1 MNKKLD
7 LKNTRIYSSTMG
19 DILYALMH
27 VGEEVYLS
35 DDEDFNTFTKGK
47 LIGVRYISDWAYSTY
62 TEYPFVGS
70 SVEDGG
76 LVISKYFILAKDAKF
91 KEEKKLRPFK
101 TLDEFF
107 DKFDFNIG
115 DTVTIKRTN
124 CESEKEYGE
133 TILFIGFRFHK
144 YMDYKES
151 KNTAIILGSNSY
163 TFEELMNN
171 YLYYKDGKW
180 HPFGIIE

>member
-27 VGEEVYLS
+27 LGEGVYLS

-47 LIGVRYISDWAYSTY
+47 LIGVRYISDFAYSTY

-91 KEEKKLRPFK
+91 KEKELRPFK
-101 TLDEFF
+101 SVQEFIKEIECEIGNVITFKRKDLDTEYTMIFNGYALVKGNALVVYLGTECYTL
-107 DKFDFNIG
+107 
-115 DTVTIKRTN
+115 
-124 CESEKEYGE
+124 
-133 TILFIGFRFHK
+133 
-144 YMDYKES
+144 
-151 KNTAIILGSNSY
+151 
-163 TFEELMNN
+163 EELMD
-171 YLYYKDGKW
+171 YLYYKGGEW

>member
-91 KEEKKLRPFK
+91 KEEEKEKILRPFK
-101 TLDEFF
+101 DVIEFR
-107 DKFDFNIG
+107 
-115 DTVTIKRTN
+115 TVTGRGIGGVITYKKKN
-124 CESEKEYGE
+124 NDAEYTVLINGYVR
-133 TILFIGFRFHK
+133 LN
-144 YMDYKES
+144 D
-151 KNTAIILGSNSY
+151 NVLGIYLGRRSY
-163 TFEELMNN
+163 TFKELRDD
-171 YLYYKDGKW
+171 YLYLHVDASSSEWK
-180 HPFGIIE
+180 PFGIIE

>member
-91 KEEKKLRPFK
+91 KEKELRPFK
-101 TLDEFF
+101 SVQEFI
-107 DKFDFNIG
+107 KEIECEIG
-115 DTVTIKRTN
+115 DVITFKR
-124 CESEKEYGE
+124 KDLDAEYTMIFNGYA
-133 TILFIGFRFHK
+133 LVKLLKGDALVV
-144 YMDYKES
+144 Y
-151 KNTAIILGSNSY
+151 LGAACY
-163 TFEELMNN
+163 TLEELMD
-171 YLYYKDGKW
+171 YLYYKDGEW

>member
-19 DILYALMH
+19 DILYALMPLCT
-27 VGEEVYLS
+27 EVYLS

-47 LIGVRYISDWAYSTY
+47 LIGVRYISDFAYSTY
-62 TEYPFVGS
+62 TEYPFIGS

-91 KEEKKLRPFK
+91 KEKELRPFK
-101 TLDEFF
+101 SVQEFI
-107 DKFDFNIG
+107 KEIECEIG
-115 DTVTIKRTN
+115 DVITFKRKDLDT
-124 CESEKEYGE
+124 EYTMIFNGYA
-133 TILFIGFRFHK
+133 LVKGDALVV
-144 YMDYKES
+144 Y
-151 KNTAIILGSNSY
+151 LGAACY
-163 TFEELMNN
+163 TLEELMD
-171 YLYYKDGKW
+171 YLYYKGGEW